1 MSFAGWVLFGC
12 GIILMVGWCCFV
24 MDVFREMNNDTGK
37 DNTNDR

>member
-24 MDVFREMNNDTGK
+24 MDILREMHNDFDK
-37 DNTNDR
+37 DNTDDR